1 MPAVGRKSGSIKPV
15 KSGRSSSQLRAVR
28 SSSGKINAV
37 RKSSGFGSAEPESD
51 LFRAMLPP
59 MDGGELQ
66 QLKDELANLRRLQ
79 EVIHFLGSATDPHS
93 LRTEI
98 LDLAISLSGLSRGFL
113 ALPTSSKSSKR
124 RYKIKERRGH
134 EKTPARENKV
144 LRGILNRSL
153 ERRETLLEGAMAEG
167 GILDHAASGEDLDL
181 GAVASLPLEA
191 NGELW
196 GCLLLDDPERTEP
209 FRPAEESL
217 LRSFARHAG
226 LALARLHK
234 QGQQKKRLTQV
245 SRKNERL
252 EAERDLLEQRLK
264 RTSRRSARSSSE
276 VHDRRAEKS
285 GRAFQR
291 MLEVD
296 YNDAKEQFTRA
307 YLRSLIE
314 RSENDL
320 RVAAEEAGLPLNR
333 LIGLLEQLGLS
344 PRVERPKRPRKTHQS
359 TASRSWGGSV
369 RD

>member
-1 MPAVGRKSGSIKPV
+1 MPAVRKSGSIKPV
-15 KSGRSSSQLRAVR
+15 RSSSQMRAVR
-28 SSSGKINAV
+28 GSSSKLSSV
-37 RKSSGFGSAEPESD
+37 RKSSGFGAAEPESD

-59 MDGGELQ
+59 MEGGELQ

-134 EKTPARENKV
+134 EATPTRENKV

-252 EAERDLLEQRLK
+252 EAERDLLEQRAK
-264 RTSRRSARSSSE
+264 RASRRSGRSSSE
-276 VHDRRAEKS
+276 VHDRGVEKS
-285 GRAFQR
+285 GRALQR
-291 MLEVD
+291 MLEAD
-296 YNDAKEQFTRA
+296 YNEAKEQFTRA
-307 YLRSLIE
+307 YLRTLIE
-314 RSENDL
+314 RSQNDL
-320 RVAAEEAGLPLNR
+320 RVAADEAGLPLNR

-344 PRVERPKRPRKTHQS
+344 PRLERPKRSRKTHQS
-359 TASRSWGGSV
+359 TASRSL
-369 RD
+369 